1 MHLHLRMALQLNGM
15 YSKVPITKAIK
26 LIQYLSA
33 NIVFSKIPIIEFNS
47 K

>member
-26 LIQYLSA
+26 LIQFCHLGTT
-33 NIVFSKIPIIEFNS
+33 
-47 K
+47 

>member
-1 MHLHLRMALQLNGM
+1 MHLHLRTALQLNGM
-15 YSKVPITKAIK
+15 YSKVPITKAI
-26 LIQYLSA
+26 SA